1 MNRTLTLLIL
11 LFLLATAGLAQT
23 LDIELKSQPV
33 KFINPKIYVDS
44 VVDNRDFKE
53 WIVTTKTGN
62 RKQSKLN
69 LAGGVATAIK
79 RHTDYILPPSA
90 GRKPVTMR
98 IMVLS
103 ANEQPNNG
111 YEKATVTVVTS
122 FEAKSG
128 DGGSVEI
135 YRTSATVSE
144 SGNDATSIYERLI
157 RRAVEECLE
166 QLNSKDIDKLTA
178 DASAIKKLK
187 KEETRARVLPDSI
200 NVDQLLNI
208 GGNKTEATKTPESEA
223 PTMPMDKKR
232 KMEEE
237 ESYLRL
243 EEMSTLSL
251 LVGTNGS
258 GWTATYYLNS
268 IFADGRISIPL
279 TAGVEYIDNLS
290 SSEAKKYQT
299 SSIYYSKI
307 GAEAFYPINKY
318 FWLNGGVQIPL
329 GTERLA
335 DLDGN
340 ESETFIAGICL
351 TQSIRVMSNQYS
363 GISLA
368 VGFFEQLTSSKVQPY
383 NVGVRVEFG
392 VKF

>member
-1 MNRTLTLLIL
+1 MNKSLNLSII
-11 LFLLATAGLAQT
+11 LFLLVKIGLAQT
-23 LDIELKSQPV
+23 LDIEIKSQPV
-33 KFINPKIYVDS
+33 KLINPKIYVDS
-44 VVDNRDFKE
+44 VADNRDFKG
-53 WIVTTKTGN
+53 WIVTTKTGY
-62 RKQSKLN
+62 RKQSKLD
-69 LAGGVATAIK
+69 LAGGVAAAIK

-90 GRKPVTMR
+90 GKTPVTLR

-103 ANEQPNNG
+103 ANEQPSNG
-111 YEKATVTVVTS
+111 YEKATVTVVAS
-122 FEAKSG
+122 FAAKSG

-135 YRTSATVSE
+135 YRTTSTVSE
-144 SGNDATSIYERLI
+144 SGNDATTIYERLI

-166 QLNSKDIDKLTA
+166 QLNSKDVDKLVA
-178 DASAIKKLK
+178 DASAIQQIK
-187 KEETRARVLPDSI
+187 KEEARARVLPDSI

-208 GGNKTEATKTPESEA
+208 GGSKTEEVKNPETEA

-232 KMEEE
+232 KMDEE
-237 ESYLRL
+237 ESILRF

-251 LVGTNGS
+251 LVGTSGS

-268 IFADGRISIPL
+268 LFANGRISIPL
-279 TAGVEYIDNLS
+279 TAGVEYMDNIS
-290 SSEAKKYQT
+290 TTEAKKYQT
-299 SSIYYSKI
+299 TSIYYSKI
-307 GAEAFYPINKY
+307 GAEAFYPINSY

-351 TQSIRVMSNQYS
+351 TQSIRVMSSQYS
-363 GISLA
+363 GISFA

-383 NVGVRVEFG
+383 NVGVRVELG